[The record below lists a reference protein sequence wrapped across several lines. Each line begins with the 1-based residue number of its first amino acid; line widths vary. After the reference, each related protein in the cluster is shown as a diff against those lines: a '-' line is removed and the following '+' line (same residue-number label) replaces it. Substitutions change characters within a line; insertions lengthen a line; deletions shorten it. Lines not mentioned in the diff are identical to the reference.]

1 MVMGRE
7 TVWKGVE
14 EEEEESASVGSIER
28 ALIALLFAESLESEG
43 IEDAVVVVEEEW
55 GVEMGRA
62 LVGVQVERAKRQTK
76 VEGVKSVFIDS
87 AGGGFVLA
95 IVR

>member
-7 TVWKGVE
+7 TVRKGVE
-14 EEEEESASVGSIER
+14 EDGSIER
-28 ALIALLFAESLESEG
+28 ALMVSLALEG
-43 IEDAVVVVEEEW
+43 IEDAVVAER

-76 VEGVKSVFIDS
+76 VEGVKRVFIDS
-87 AGGGFVLA
+87 AGGGFDRA
-95 IVR
+95 IG